1 MRPRTLRGRLAA
13 GAAAAIVVAISV
25 LGLSVGLLVNREL
38 RSSLDR
44 ALERRAAD
52 VARLSASAPAL
63 LTSPGALQAPLG
75 GRELSVEV
83 LDRRRRIVARSL
95 ALGGRLLPGDPLVTA
110 AIRDGRSG
118 FLDGSLS
125 GEPIRL
131 YVAPLADLG
140 GPASGGAVLVASSTA
155 EIEATLHRIRWLIV
169 LSAVGAAALGAG
181 LAAHLTGRGVRA
193 LRRLATAARGIER
206 SGDARQ
212 RLPEPPAAREIAELT
227 GTLNAMLAALDRSQE
242 AERRLLADASHELRT
257 PLTSLRGNAAYI
269 ARHGPDAEVLAD
281 LEADAARLG
290 RLVDDLL
297 ALERAGSDSAPREE
311 VRLDALARRTAEG
324 DPRIALTSCE
334 PVWVLGEAGE
344 LQRAL
349 DNLVENA
356 RVHGPAGGRIELAVR
371 ARESRAIVTVSDEG
385 AGVPEADAGRVF
397 DRFWRGP
404 AAAGRPGSGLG
415 LAIVR
420 AAVERHG
427 GRVSV
432 DGSRFTLDLPA
443 VAPTGGRVEPSVD
456 GGRPA
461 GRTDDAASPAGPL
474 H

>member
-13 GAAAAIVVAISV
+13 GAAAAIIVAIGA
-25 LGLSVGLLVNREL
+25 LGLSVALLVNHEL

-44 ALERRAAD
+44 TLERRAAD

-63 LTSPGALQAPLG
+63 LTSPGALEAPLG

-95 ALGGRLLPGDPLVTA
+95 ALGGRLLPGDPLVA
-110 AIRDGRSG
+110 EAIRDGRSG

-131 YVAPLADLG
+131 YVAPVADVG
-140 GPASGGAVLVASSTA
+140 GPAAGGAVLVASSTA
-155 EIEATLHRIRWLIV
+155 EIDATMHRLRWLIV
-169 LSAVGAAALGAG
+169 LSALGAAVLGAA
-181 LAAHLTGRGVRA
+181 LAAHLTGRGLGA

-206 SGDARQ
+206 SGDAGQ
-212 RLPEPPAAREIAELT
+212 RLPEMPAAREIAELT
-227 GTLNAMLAALDRSQE
+227 GTLNAMLAALERSRE

-269 ARHGPDAEVLAD
+269 ARHGPDADVLAD
-281 LEADAARLG
+281 LDADAARLG

-297 ALERAGSDSAPREE
+297 ALERAGSGIAPRET
-311 VRLDALARRTAEG
+311 VRLDELVRRAAG
-324 DPRIALTSCE
+324 DDPRIELTSCE
-334 PVWVLGEAGE
+334 PVRVLGDAGE

-349 DNLVENA
+349 GNLVENA
-356 RVHGPAGGRIELAVR
+356 RVHGPEGGRIELALV
-371 ARESRAIVTVSDEG
+371 ARESRAIVSVSDEG
-385 AGVPEADAGRVF
+385 AGVPDADAGRVF
-397 DRFWRGP
+397 DRFWRGA

-427 GRVSV
+427 GQVRVE
-432 DGSRFTLDLPA
+432 GSRFTLDLPA
-443 VAPTGGRVEPSVD
+443 LPGGGADPIVD
-456 GGRPA
+456 PRPRA
-461 GRTDDAASPAGPL
+461 RRPEDAASRGRPL